1 MCCMSCSAIL
11 LKVGLVNFFF
21 FQSRNEEK
29 HNILTVPLGI
39 GSLREKMGPTAYATF
54 EHKHQSSHHAAALVE
69 GGLCTHQRHEFW
81 LLVYPDKWKYASS
94 VKNVTSKF
102 PLLHGQE
109 SLKTNCSTLP
119 TEHCRQVSILAQL

>member
-1 MCCMSCSAIL
+1 MSCSAIL
-11 LKVGLVNFFF
+11 LKVGLVNFVF

-39 GSLREKMGPTAYATF
+39 GSLREKMGPTAPTQHSNTNTNLLIMQRQLMERGF
-54 EHKHQSSHHAAALVE
+54 
-69 GGLCTHQRHEFW
+69 CTHQGHEFW

-109 SLKTNCSTLP
+109 SLKTTCSTLP
-119 TEHCRQVSILAQL
+119 AEHCCQVSIHAQL